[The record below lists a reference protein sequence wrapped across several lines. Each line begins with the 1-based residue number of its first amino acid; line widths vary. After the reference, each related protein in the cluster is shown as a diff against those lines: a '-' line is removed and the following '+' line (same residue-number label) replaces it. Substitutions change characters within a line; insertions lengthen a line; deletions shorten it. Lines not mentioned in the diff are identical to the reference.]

1 MVQIFLDLQNLS
13 VMFLHMIC
21 VQQICMKLFFKESS
35 AAEIGTACSS
45 MNRTGRSNAKK
56 GPEKCYNAYQDF
68 SDCETEAYI
77 IARWMKFVG
86 MTSMEGDF
94 N

>member
-1 MVQIFLDLQNLS
+1 
-13 VMFLHMIC
+13 MIC

-35 AAEIGTACSS
+35 AAEIGTACAS
-45 MNRTGRSNAKK
+45 MNRTGKSNAKK
-56 GPEKCYNAYQDF
+56 GPEKDYNAYRDF
-68 SDCETEAYI
+68 TDRETEVHI